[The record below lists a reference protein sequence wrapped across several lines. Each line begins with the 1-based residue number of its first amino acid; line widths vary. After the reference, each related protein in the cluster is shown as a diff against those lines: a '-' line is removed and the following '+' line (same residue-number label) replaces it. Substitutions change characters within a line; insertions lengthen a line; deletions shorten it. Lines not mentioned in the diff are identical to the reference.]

1 MLAIKLIA
9 ELYPDQL
16 IYERYDPGL
25 FALPS
30 AAISPHET
38 T

>member
-1 MLAIKLIA
+1 MLAIKLVA
-9 ELYPDQL
+9 ELYPDKL
-16 IYERYDPGL
+16 IDERHDPGL

-30 AAISPHET
+30 AAISPYET